1 MTITVGVTYIITGCP
16 EERSSIKTMTGIA
29 SAIRPSVGSSSCE
42 KVSPFAIGRHLGAMT
57 PGQRDLFK
65 QAVFRFVP
73 LPSDWPTDFAIIT
86 AYDPDGLPTSPELNL
101 AADAALEADLRA
113 AGYRLHRI
121 TGGSAD
127 GVHLEPGWGVP
138 IGLPGAVELGRRYRQ
153 VAVFYVRAGALT
165 LVDCEDG
172 SAEDL
177 GLDFRAV

>member
-1 MTITVGVTYIITGCP
+1 
-16 EERSSIKTMTGIA
+16 
-29 SAIRPSVGSSSCE
+29 
-42 KVSPFAIGRHLGAMT
+42 MT
-57 PGQRDLFK
+57 PEQRAQFS
-65 QAVFRFVP
+65 QAVFRCEP
-73 LPSDWPTDFAIIT
+73 LSADWPADFAIIT
-86 AYDPDGLPTSPELNL
+86 AYDPDGQPTTAEQNL

-138 IGLPGAVELGRRYRQ
+138 IGLPGAVEFGRRYGQ
-153 VAVFYVRAGALT
+153 VAVFAVRAGRLA

-177 GLDFRAV
+177 GRDFRAV